1 MFASSYLLVLSLASL
16 SIQKVFL
23 WLQQQGK
30 LTKLLYKASAVVLTF
45 VNVIT
50 LVLDIYFSIKYV
62 VSGLSVLAYK
72 VMLIVFIELPLVCL
86 GTYERDQNDIK
97 RYKLLHAFAL
107 WQIICFIHRLVI
119 DIIISVV
126 LIIISPAQTLGVVT
140 LLLSII
146 ASAIAFVAIIINRG
160 CASCRTSCKFMFCA
174 AFNGILITGSLLTI
188 TLLFIIF
195 VDNGL
200 KSAGMGGLILSLI
213 PPFVIFVIGFFVNKN
228 DVISAVLGGEQP
240 VAPAVPGEEQT
251 EDTSTNGDL
260 DDQLHMQ
267 QSERQPLLA
276 SPHGH
281 P

>member
-1 MFASSYLLVLSLASL
+1 MLSLASL

-50 LVLDIYFSIKYV
+50 LVLDIYFSIKYA
-62 VSGLSVLAYK
+62 GLSVLLCK
-72 VMLIVFIELPLVCL
+72 LTLIFFIELPLALIACL
-86 GTYERDQNDIK
+86 CTYERDQNDIK

-146 ASAIAFVAIIINRG
+146 ASAIAFVAIIINKG
-160 CASCRTSCKFMFCA
+160 CAGCRTSCKFMFCA

-240 VAPAVPGEEQT
+240 VAPAIPGEEQT

-260 DDQLHMQ
+260 DDQLQVQ